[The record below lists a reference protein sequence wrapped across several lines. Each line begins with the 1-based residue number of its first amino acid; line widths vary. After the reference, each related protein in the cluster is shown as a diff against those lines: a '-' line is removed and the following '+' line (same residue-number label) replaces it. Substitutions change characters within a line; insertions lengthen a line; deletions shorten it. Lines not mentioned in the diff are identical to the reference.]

1 MISSLLTEDL
11 VYIDTHAHF
20 DSCIIDANFSE
31 ESLFA
36 SMKENSVCYAVH
48 IATEIP
54 SMRWAEDFSAKHS
67 NVFFA
72 AGVHPSSQ
80 FYDSDAE
87 EFKNEIEVIKR
98 SGLDNKFIGIGE
110 VGLDYYHLP
119 NTREIQI
126 KYFEWQIETALQYNK
141 PLIIHTR
148 DAFDDTYDILKNSGA
163 ERVLIHCF
171 SGGGAEAE
179 KMLDLGYYL
188 SFAGNVTFKK
198 AGNLREA
205 LKVTPF
211 DRLFFETDCPYLSP
225 EPVRGSRNQP
235 ANVKYVYQF
244 ASDFLSADEDII
256 TSSCRKNFE
265 KLFGVSL
272 TDMGVNE

>member
-1 MISSLLTEDL
+1 M
-11 VYIDTHAHF
+11 YIDTHAHF

-31 ESLFA
+31 EALLS
-36 SMKENSVCYAVH
+36 SMKENNVSYAIH

-54 SMRWAEDFSAKHS
+54 SMRWAEDFSAKHP

-72 AGVHPSSQ
+72 AGIHPSSQ

-87 EFKNEIEVIKR
+87 DFKNEIEIIKR
-98 SGLDNKFIGIGE
+98 SGLESKFIGIGE

-126 KYFEWQIETALQYNK
+126 KYFEWQIETALDHKK

-163 ERVLIHCF
+163 ENVLIHCF
-171 SGGGAEAE
+171 SGGAAEAE

-198 AGNLREA
+198 ADNLREA
-205 LKVTPF
+205 LKVTPLE
-211 DRLFFETDCPYLSP
+211 RLLFETDCPYLSP
-225 EPVRGSRNQP
+225 EPVRGSKNQP
-235 ANVKYVYQF
+235 SNVKYVYKF
-244 ASDFLSADEDII
+244 ASDFLSMDEELI
-256 TSSCRKNFE
+256 TSACTKNFE
-265 KLFGVSL
+265 KLFGIDLSVISVSA
-272 TDMGVNE
+272 